1 MATKVVIL
9 KSLQY
14 VPLEC
19 EENWGDE
26 AIDVLEVHWM
36 IYDEDWGLVNLFA
49 KNRKARRRTL
59 RARSPTQGF
68 KPRRRY
74 PILVRRYVPNLSCLS
89 LLSS

>member
-49 KNRKARRRTL
+49 
-59 RARSPTQGF
+59 
-68 KPRRRY
+68 
-74 PILVRRYVPNLSCLS
+74 
-89 LLSS
+89 